1 MKLQRA
7 AAAWTSGG
15 YRAGMCTTT
24 LLSITKTEPASR
36 LHVGVVTEYLVF
48 LRDHPPL
55 VKRIERSWQLL
66 TRRFAKAPVKRRWF
80 QVTGFLSNVIAVLLE
95 LGWKP
100 LLATHW
106 ISDLEDT
113 WTFDLTQTFDL
124 GPIITD
130 IERAS
135 RRHLWKAA
143 SSHRHGE
150 FCYSITRSH
159 DSAPT
164 SAQSPQERPS

>member
-1 MKLQRA
+1 MCAIPPPAMKRLRL

-15 YRAGMCTTT
+15 YRAAMCTT
-24 LLSITKTEPASR
+24 LCFPLKPSQ
-36 LHVGVVTEYLVF
+36 HLVYM
-48 LRDHPPL
+48 LKSSPTILCVRDHPL
-55 VKRIERSWQLL
+55 LTKRIERSWQLL
-66 TRRFAKAPVKRRWF
+66 LRRFAKAPVK
-80 QVTGFLSNVIAVLLE
+80 QSLGFYQNVIAILLE

-100 LLATHW
+100 LSATHW

-124 GPIITD
+124 VPTVTG

-143 SSHRHGE
+143 SLHRNGE
-150 FCYSITRSH
+150 SFAAATPDRSPLKR
-159 DSAPT
+159 S
-164 SAQSPQERPS
+164 

>member
-1 MKLQRA
+1 MHH
-7 AAAWTSGG
+7 
-15 YRAGMCTTT
+15 T

-36 LHVGVVTEYLVF
+36 LHVEVITDYLVF
-48 LRDHPPL
+48 LRDHPL
-55 VKRIERSWQLL
+55 LTKRIERSWQLL
-66 TRRFAKAPVKRRWF
+66 LRRFAKALVK
-80 QVTGFLSNVIAVLLE
+80 QSLGSYQNVIAILLE

-100 LLATHW
+100 LSATHW

-124 GPIITD
+124 VPTVTG

-143 SSHRHGE
+143 SLHRNGE
-150 FCYSITRSH
+150 RFAAVTTDRASLQRS
-159 DSAPT
+159 
-164 SAQSPQERPS
+164 